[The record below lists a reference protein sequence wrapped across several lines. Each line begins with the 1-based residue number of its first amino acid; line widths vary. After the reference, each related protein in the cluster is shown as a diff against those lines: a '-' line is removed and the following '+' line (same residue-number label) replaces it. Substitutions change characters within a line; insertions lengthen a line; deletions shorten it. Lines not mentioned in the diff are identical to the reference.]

1 MIRAVTGMPG
11 EGKTCFAVQHII
23 IEELKNGT
31 SPIYTNI
38 VFNFDAL
45 ETFLEKEGY
54 KADLTRIHKLEED
67 QIGLF
72 WEHIPNGCLVVLDEV
87 AEYFNSQAWK
97 VIGRDA
103 GTWARQHRKLGHE
116 PYLVV
121 QELSHIFKQ
130 FRDLVGEE
138 IKITN
143 LNNHKMLGFRLPKI
157 FNAKWCWKDAKTVSR
172 SKMYRFDTDVFSV
185 YDTLATSGVLERGE
199 VHKCKETEKKRKL
212 KPFKRF
218 MGFLGEKWQI
228 VVPVTILAVVMSMA
242 VFLPKILGGSDDLEI
257 TETKKITENEEDIP
271 PDNMYTQ
278 SDSSGGNRKS
288 SSKGIKNGR
297 YNSIA
302 KRTPS
307 QFTY

>member
-1 MIRAVTGMPG
+1 MIRAITGMPG

-38 VFNFDAL
+38 VFNFDEL
-45 ETFLEKEGY
+45 ESYLAKEGY
-54 KADLTRIHKLEED
+54 KADLTRIHKLEEH
-67 QIGLF
+67 QLGTF
-72 WEHIPNGCLVVLDEV
+72 WEHIPNGCLCVLDEV
-87 AEYFNSQAWK
+87 AEYFNSNAWK
-97 VIGRDA
+97 TIGKDA

-143 LNNHKMLGFRLPKI
+143 LNNHKLLGIRLPKM

-172 SKMYRFDTDVFSV
+172 QKMYSFNVKIFSV

-199 VHKCKETEKKRKL
+199 LQKCKETQKKRKL
-212 KPFKRF
+212 KPIQRICSFF
-218 MGFLGEKWQI
+218 GENWNI
-228 VVPVTILAVVMSMA
+228 AVPVIIIGTVAFLAFNIPSFFGM
-242 VFLPKILGGSDDLEI
+242 KEETEI
-257 TETKKITENEEDIP
+257 TDSKITDETPENYNYSP
-271 PDNMYTQ
+271 PNVQ
-278 SDSSGGNRKS
+278 QAQRNRGAS
-288 SSKGIKNGR
+288 TTRIEIGR
-297 YNSIA
+297 FNSIS

-307 QFTY
+307 KSVY